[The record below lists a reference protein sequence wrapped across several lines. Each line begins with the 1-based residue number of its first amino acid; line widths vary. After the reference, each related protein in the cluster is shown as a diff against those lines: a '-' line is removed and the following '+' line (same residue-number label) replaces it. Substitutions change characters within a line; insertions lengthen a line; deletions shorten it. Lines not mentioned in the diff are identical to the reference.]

1 MKEVL
6 ATKPHEADRI
16 EEVREVLARSVARWT
31 ANSDALETAIP
42 GLLLVRREAP
52 TDPFICMYEPSVVL
66 VLQGP
71 KRIVVGDDAF
81 EWAGHEFVLTSV
93 DIPVISQVLEASKE
107 KPHLALRLRLD
118 QRAIAEMMVDCNLPA
133 PKGQQTGRGMILGEG
148 TLPLFKAFER
158 LLDLLDSTDDIPILS
173 PLIQREILYRLV
185 MSDQG
190 YRLRQIASVG
200 SPSNQ
205 VARAI
210 NWLKA
215 HYSEPLRI
223 EELAARVQMS
233 ASTFHQHFRT
243 LTAMSPLQYQKWL
256 RLNEARRMMLVE
268 RLDATTAAFRVGYE
282 SPSQFSREYRRL
294 FGTPPSRDVA
304 SLRRM
309 PTASAVAV

>member
-1 MKEVL
+1 MQEVV
-6 ATKPHEADRI
+6 ATRPREADRM
-16 EEVREVLARSVARWT
+16 EAVREALVRRVARWT
-31 ANSDALETAIP
+31 ASADAVETAIP
-42 GLLLVRREAP
+42 GLLLVRRQAP
-52 TDPFICMYEPSVVL
+52 TEPFSCMYEPSVLL

-71 KRIVVGDDAF
+71 KRIVVGEDAF

-93 DIPVISQVLEASKE
+93 DMPVISQVLEASKE
-107 KPHLALRLRLD
+107 KPHLALRLKLD

-133 PKGQQTGRGMILGEG
+133 PKGQHTGRGMILGEG

-158 LLDLLDSTDDIPILS
+158 LIDLLDQPDDIPILA

-223 EELAARVQMS
+223 DELAARVQMS
-233 ASTFHQHFRT
+233 PSAFHGHFRT
-243 LTAMSPLQYQKWL
+243 LTATSPLQYQKWL

-268 RLDATTAAFRVGYE
+268 HLDATTAAFRVGYE

-294 FGTPPSRDVA
+294 FGTPPLRDITT
-304 SLRRM
+304 LREL
-309 PTASAVAV
+309 AAVEMG

>member
-1 MKEVL
+1 MQEVV
-6 ATKPHEADRI
+6 ATRPREADRM
-16 EEVREVLARSVARWT
+16 EAVREALVRRVARWT
-31 ANSDALETAIP
+31 ASADAVETAIP

-52 TDPFICMYEPSVVL
+52 TKPFSCMYEPSVLL

-71 KRIVVGDDAF
+71 KRIVVGEDAF

-93 DIPVISQVLEASKE
+93 DMPVISQVLEASKE
-107 KPHLALRLRLD
+107 KPHLALRLKLD

-133 PKGQQTGRGMILGEG
+133 PKGQHTGRGMILGEG

-158 LLDLLDSTDDIPILS
+158 LIDLLDQPDDIPILA

-223 EELAARVQMS
+223 DELAARVQMS
-233 ASTFHQHFRT
+233 PSAFHGHFRT
-243 LTAMSPLQYQKWL
+243 LTATSPLQYQKWL

-268 RLDATTAAFRVGYE
+268 HLDATTAAFRVGYE

-294 FGTPPSRDVA
+294 FGTPPLRDITT
-304 SLRRM
+304 LREL
-309 PTASAVAV
+309 AAVEMG

>member
-1 MKEVL
+1 MQEVV
-6 ATKPHEADRI
+6 ATRPREADRM
-16 EEVREVLARSVARWT
+16 EAVREALVRRVARWT
-31 ANSDALETAIP
+31 ASADAVETAIP

-52 TDPFICMYEPSVVL
+52 TEPFSCMYEPSVVL

-71 KRIVVGDDAF
+71 KRIVVGEDAF

-93 DIPVISQVLEASKE
+93 DLPVISQVLEASKE
-107 KPHLALRLRLD
+107 KPHLALRLKLD

-133 PKGQQTGRGMILGEG
+133 PKGQHTGRGMILGEG

-158 LLDLLDSTDDIPILS
+158 LIDLLDEPDDIPVLA

-185 MSDQG
+185 VSDQG

-210 NWLKA
+210 KWLKA

-223 EELAARVQMS
+223 DDLAARVQMS
-233 ASTFHQHFRT
+233 PSAFHGHFRT

-256 RLNEARRMMLVE
+256 RLNDARRMMLVE

-294 FGTPPSRDVA
+294 FGTPPLRDITT
-304 SLRRM
+304 LRELAAGERG
-309 PTASAVAV
+309 